1 MQRQPRTSPLITTVV
16 LTTALA
22 TCATILTVL
31 AGNQPAFTIGPNLSF
46 PVAVGVLA
54 AMFAMSELEL
64 IHVEFRR
71 QAYSY
76 TLAGIPIVLGLA
88 VCGTRDVVIGRIVG
102 SAAAFAFQRPS
113 LVKVAFNISAFAFEV
128 AADGYLIHHL
138 THDSQP
144 LTAGRA
150 AALYMVVAT
159 LDLVISSLVL
169 LVISVHQGMVDRR
182 VALDVLLPA
191 LVFTAGSVAF
201 AFAGLLLTN
210 DGTLGYLLLA
220 ALAVAGL
227 GAYRSYRTLHRR
239 HESLAMVH
247 DFIENAAPE
256 LVAEQVSET
265 LLARIRQLMNATRIE
280 LTIVRH
286 GIATRLA
293 VTEEGAVESS
303 PEAPDADGDWLLARV
318 RTQGEPVLVPRNAHD
333 RGLQLW
339 LRSHNFH
346 DALVVPLRS
355 STMNGTLVVSDRM
368 GEASSFTNDDLTL
381 LQTLAGH
388 LTVALQNARLLDR
401 LRYEATHDT
410 LTGLTNRALLRRTL
424 QDVLVAPREHE
435 VAVLL
440 IDLDRFKE
448 VNDAFGH
455 HVGDELLKEV
465 ARRLLAAAPDG
476 ATVARLGGDEFA
488 VLLPPQADILA
499 AADAVARDIVAAVF
513 EPAKLSEVTM
523 PLSEAT
529 VNTQV
534 SVGIAISNPSANH
547 VDVLR
552 NADTAMYAAK
562 SHDDSIVVYDPE
574 LDRGRAERLALGAD
588 LQLALSRD
596 ELVLHYQPKLDL
608 ATGAMSGVEALV
620 RWNHPRLGTLNP
632 ETFIPLAETNGLIE
646 QLTPFVLR
654 MALKQCRL
662 WRDAGFDITVAV
674 NLSARNVGN
683 PQLPETVSRAL
694 DDAGLP
700 ADRLVLEIT
709 ESSVM
714 DDPERT
720 VPILVRLASTGV
732 TLSLDD
738 FGTGYSS
745 LSYLQRLPVREVK
758 IDRSFVRGLAD
769 PDDARASEAL
779 IRSIA
784 GLGESLQLNIVAE
797 GVEDAKT
804 IDLLRQYGCDVAQGY
819 FIGRPEPADRIT
831 ARLRE
836 VHGTRPHLKAIAN

>member
-1 MQRQPRTSPLITTVV
+1 
-16 LTTALA
+16 
-22 TCATILTVL
+22 
-31 AGNQPAFTIGPNLSF
+31 
-46 PVAVGVLA
+46 
-54 AMFAMSELEL
+54 
-64 IHVEFRR
+64 
-71 QAYSY
+71 
-76 TLAGIPIVLGLA
+76 
-88 VCGTRDVVIGRIVG
+88 
-102 SAAAFAFQRPS
+102 
-113 LVKVAFNISAFAFEV
+113 
-128 AADGYLIHHL
+128 
-138 THDSQP
+138 
-144 LTAGRA
+144 
-150 AALYMVVAT
+150 
-159 LDLVISSLVL
+159 
-169 LVISVHQGMVDRR
+169 
-182 VALDVLLPA
+182 
-191 LVFTAGSVAF
+191 
-201 AFAGLLLTN
+201 
-210 DGTLGYLLLA
+210 
-220 ALAVAGL
+220 
-227 GAYRSYRTLHRR
+227 
-239 HESLAMVH
+239 
-247 DFIENAAPE
+247 
-256 LVAEQVSET
+256 
-265 LLARIRQLMNATRIE
+265 
-280 LTIVRH
+280 
-286 GIATRLA
+286 
-293 VTEEGAVESS
+293 
-303 PEAPDADGDWLLARV
+303 
-318 RTQGEPVLVPRNAHD
+318 
-333 RGLQLW
+333 
-339 LRSHNFH
+339 
-346 DALVVPLRS
+346 
-355 STMNGTLVVSDRM
+355 
-368 GEASSFTNDDLTL
+368 
-381 LQTLAGH
+381 
-388 LTVALQNARLLDR
+388 
-401 LRYEATHDT
+401 
-410 LTGLTNRALLRRTL
+410 
-424 QDVLVAPREHE
+424 
-435 VAVLL
+435 
-440 IDLDRFKE
+440 
-448 VNDAFGH
+448 
-455 HVGDELLKEV
+455 
-465 ARRLLAAAPDG
+465 
-476 ATVARLGGDEFA
+476 
-488 VLLPPQADILA
+488 
-499 AADAVARDIVAAVF
+499 
-513 EPAKLSEVTM
+513 
-523 PLSEAT
+523 
-529 VNTQV
+529 QV

>member
-1 MQRQPRTSPLITTVV
+1 
-16 LTTALA
+16 
-22 TCATILTVL
+22 
-31 AGNQPAFTIGPNLSF
+31 
-46 PVAVGVLA
+46 
-54 AMFAMSELEL
+54 
-64 IHVEFRR
+64 
-71 QAYSY
+71 
-76 TLAGIPIVLGLA
+76 
-88 VCGTRDVVIGRIVG
+88 
-102 SAAAFAFQRPS
+102 
-113 LVKVAFNISAFAFEV
+113 
-128 AADGYLIHHL
+128 
-138 THDSQP
+138 
-144 LTAGRA
+144 
-150 AALYMVVAT
+150 
-159 LDLVISSLVL
+159 
-169 LVISVHQGMVDRR
+169 
-182 VALDVLLPA
+182 
-191 LVFTAGSVAF
+191 
-201 AFAGLLLTN
+201 
-210 DGTLGYLLLA
+210 
-220 ALAVAGL
+220 
-227 GAYRSYRTLHRR
+227 
-239 HESLAMVH
+239 
-247 DFIENAAPE
+247 
-256 LVAEQVSET
+256 
-265 LLARIRQLMNATRIE
+265 
-280 LTIVRH
+280 
-286 GIATRLA
+286 
-293 VTEEGAVESS
+293 
-303 PEAPDADGDWLLARV
+303 
-318 RTQGEPVLVPRNAHD
+318 
-333 RGLQLW
+333 
-339 LRSHNFH
+339 
-346 DALVVPLRS
+346 
-355 STMNGTLVVSDRM
+355 
-368 GEASSFTNDDLTL
+368 
-381 LQTLAGH
+381 
-388 LTVALQNARLLDR
+388 
-401 LRYEATHDT
+401 
-410 LTGLTNRALLRRTL
+410 
-424 QDVLVAPREHE
+424 
-435 VAVLL
+435 
-440 IDLDRFKE
+440 
-448 VNDAFGH
+448 
-455 HVGDELLKEV
+455 VGDELLKEV